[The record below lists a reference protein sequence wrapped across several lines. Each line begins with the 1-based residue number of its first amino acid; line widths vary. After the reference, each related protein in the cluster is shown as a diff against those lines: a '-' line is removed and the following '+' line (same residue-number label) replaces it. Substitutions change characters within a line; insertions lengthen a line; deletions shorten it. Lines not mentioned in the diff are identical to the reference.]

1 MKRFLFVVPPL
12 AGHVNPTVSV
22 ARKLE
27 SRGHRVA
34 WAAPTEGA
42 RHLLPD
48 DAEFLTLDDEGTDQV
63 SKRYLE
69 RAKRVRGLES
79 LQFLW
84 QDMLVPLARSM
95 LPRLLDKMARYAPDV
110 VVADH
115 QALAGVLAARR
126 IGVRFATF
134 CTTSASIV
142 DPVRDLPKVKRWIE
156 AHLARLEKEAGLP
169 PGPSP
174 DTSPYLVVVFSTEA
188 LVGVDQAWPQHYRFV
203 GPSIQDR
210 PDSTPF
216 PWESLADKPRVFVS
230 LGTISADVGAQFYAT
245 AARALGDLNVQVI
258 LAANP
263 SLLPDPPANFI
274 VRERVPQLMLLP
286 HVHAVVCHAGHNT
299 VCEALANGLP
309 LVVAPIRDDQ
319 PVVAQQ
325 VVRAGAGTRIRYG
338 HLSPRS
344 LRNAV
349 LRVLGE
355 PEFRRAA
362 VRIRDSFDIAGGA
375 SAAADALEAMA

>member
-27 SRGHRVA
+27 ARGHRVA
-34 WAAPTEGA
+34 WAAPTQGA

-48 DAEFLTLDDEGTDQV
+48 GAEFLPLDDDGAEQV
-63 SKRYLE
+63 SRRYLD

-84 QDMLVPLARSM
+84 QDMLLPLAQSM
-95 LPRLLDKMARYAPDV
+95 LPRLLGAMAAYAPDV

-115 QALAGVLAARR
+115 QAIAGALAARR

-142 DPVRDLPKVKRWIE
+142 DPVADLPKVKRWIE
-156 AHLARLEKEAGLP
+156 GHVASLEKEAGLTP
-169 PGPSP
+169 SPSP
-174 DTSPYLVVVFSTEA
+174 DMSPSLVVVFSTHA
-188 LVGVDQAWPQHYRFV
+188 LVGLDRVWPEHFRFV

-210 PDSTPF
+210 PDATPF
-216 PWESLADKPRVFVS
+216 PWDALADKPRIFVS

-245 AARALGDLNVQVI
+245 AARALGALDVQVI
-258 LAANP
+258 LAAP
-263 SLLPDPPANFI
+263 PALLPHPPSNFI
-274 VRERVPQLMLLP
+274 VRERVPQLEILP
-286 HVHAVVCHAGHNT
+286 HVQAVVCHAGHNT

-325 VVRAGAGTRIRYG
+325 VVRAGAGTRVRYG
-338 HLSPRS
+338 HLSPHS

-349 LRVLGE
+349 VRVLAE
-355 PEFRRAA
+355 PNFRGAA
-362 VRIRDSFDIAGGA
+362 ARIRDSFDAAGGA
-375 SAAADALEAMA
+375 PAAADALEAMA